1 MGIVTNLSS
10 LRFWIA
16 TSMHFYEKQSQY
28 IKMYEL
34 VLVSI
39 VGNTVE
45 FENVTMN
52 MTMNPTNSDKASEN
66 RKKKRVW
73 HLSRIESATSWFEGE
88 YSNQ

>member
-28 IKMYEL
+28 IKMHEL
-34 VLVSI
+34 VLVSIVGFI

-52 MTMNPTNSDKASEN
+52 MTMNPTNSNKASEN
-66 RKKKRVW
+66 RKKKKVLAPTKNW
-73 HLSRIESATSWFEGE
+73 T
-88 YSNQ
+88 